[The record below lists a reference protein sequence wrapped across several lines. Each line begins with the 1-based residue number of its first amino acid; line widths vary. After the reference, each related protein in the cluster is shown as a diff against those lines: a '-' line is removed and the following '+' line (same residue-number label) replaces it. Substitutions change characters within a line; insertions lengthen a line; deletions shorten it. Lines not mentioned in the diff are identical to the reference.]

1 MHRETVDESS
11 KLKKVCEELLKAF
24 TALNESY
31 NAYEEKNWELFK
43 EKYKI
48 FIRSLEDV
56 AERSWD
62 SIFANALVAEALR
75 GEFIRKLDLP
85 SDVWGWLSNEGL
97 VRMYDEIGEYYI
109 DAYASL
115 IDRISKA
122 SFQHPSP
129 YLVWAI
135 EWLKILRPMD
145 PRTWINA
152 WIARS
157 GVYQRLMMDK
167 EQGKGVDEKRL
178 KELREELKGYLLK
191 ASFLDPNDYMVK
203 RQLASLYHEDGDY
216 ENAIKYYR
224 SCFNSSGSSTT
235 AMSLCS
241 IYESEGRLEEAIEV
255 MEKRLEV
262 DPKDIYAYARLIKLY
277 VKAGNI
283 DKAKELI
290 EEFSKK
296 QSELDLRTYARL
308 TFYHKAL
315 AECYEMLGDLDK
327 ALDHLKRL
335 ENTIR
340 KHIQEYNRRS
350 RYLHSLNEWL
360 EVVKK
365 IDELSRKVTSNNDNS
380 ERFD

>member
-1 MHRETVDESS
+1 
-11 KLKKVCEELLKAF
+11 
-24 TALNESY
+24 
-31 NAYEEKNWELFK
+31 
-43 EKYKI
+43 
-48 FIRSLEDV
+48 
-56 AERSWD
+56 
-62 SIFANALVAEALR
+62 
-75 GEFIRKLDLP
+75 
-85 SDVWGWLSNEGL
+85 
-97 VRMYDEIGEYYI
+97 
-109 DAYASL
+109 
-115 IDRISKA
+115 
-122 SFQHPSP
+122 
-129 YLVWAI
+129 
-135 EWLKILRPMD
+135 
-145 PRTWINA
+145 
-152 WIARS
+152 
-157 GVYQRLMMDK
+157 
-167 EQGKGVDEKRL
+167 
-178 KELREELKGYLLK
+178 
-191 ASFLDPNDYMVK
+191 MVK

-224 SCFNSSGSSTT
+224 SNSSGSSTT
-235 AMSLCS
+235 AMNLCS

-262 DPKDIYAYARLIKLY
+262 DPKDIYAYARLIKLH

-308 TFYHKAL
+308 TFYYKAL

-335 ENTIR
+335 ENAIR